1 MPRIS
6 EAGKRREGRG
16 KGHGADYKP
25 WIKVREFNSAG
36 TTANVVDW
44 KHGRTTQ
51 LLSQGEEWYYY
62 ALRWD
67 DNVLDIREQF
77 PLFEPEDTVRIA
89 DSFGFKHPKDRS
101 TTMTTDM
108 LVDYADGYQEAISIK
123 NSRADVNYKL
133 ARTEHDKRQ
142 AMRAAEKLLIEKK
155 YWAEKGIKWK
165 LLYKE
170 DLDPL
175 YVNNIKRVVVYYRK
189 EKVHDDIS
197 RIKHLIATK
206 QIVVDLFKP
215 IDYRKLVTE
224 HLRLEEKWKN

>member
-1 MPRIS
+1 MPRIT

-16 KGHGADYKP
+16 KGHGANYKP
-25 WIKVREFNSAG
+25 WIKIREFNSAG

-77 PLFEPEDTVRIA
+77 PLFEPEDTVKIA
-89 DSFGFKHPKDRS
+89 DDFGFKHPKDRS

-142 AMRAAEKLLIEKK
+142 AMRAAEKLMIEKK

-175 YVNNIKRVVVYYRK
+175 YVNNIKRVVIYYRK

>member
-25 WIKVREFNSAG
+25 WIKVREFNSTG

-77 PLFEPEDTVRIA
+77 PLFEPEDTVKIA

-108 LVDYADGYQEAISIK
+108 LVDYADGHQEAISIK

-175 YVNNIKRVVVYYRK
+175 YVNNIKRVVIYYRK

>member
-1 MPRIS
+1 MPRIT
-6 EAGKRREGRG
+6 EKGKRKEGRG

-25 WIKVREFNSAG
+25 WIKACEFNSVG
-36 TTANVVDW
+36 TAANVVDW

-62 ALRWD
+62 VLRWD
-67 DNVLDIREQF
+67 DNVTDIREQF

-89 DSFGFKHPKDRS
+89 DSFGFKHPKDRN

-108 LVDYADGYQEAISIK
+108 LIDYADGHQEAVSIK
-123 NSRADVNYKL
+123 NGRKDVDYKL
-133 ARTEHDKRQ
+133 AGTEYDKKQ
-142 AMRAAEKLLIEKK
+142 AMRTAEKLLIEKK

-175 YVNNIKRVVVYYRK
+175 YVNNIKRVVIYYRK

-215 IDYRKLVTE
+215 IDYRKLVAE
-224 HLRLEEKWKN
+224 HLKLRG

>member
-1 MPRIS
+1 MPRIT

-16 KGHGADYKP
+16 KGHGANYKP
-25 WIKVREFNSAG
+25 WIKIREFNSAG

-67 DNVLDIREQF
+67 DNVADIREQF

-89 DSFGFKHPKDRS
+89 DAFGFRHPKDRN

-108 LVDYADGYQEAISIK
+108 LVDYADGHQEAVSIK
-123 NSRADVNYKL
+123 DSRKDVDYKL
-133 ARTEHDKRQ
+133 AKTEFEMNR
-142 AMRAAEKLLIEKK
+142 AMRTAEKLLIEKK
-155 YWAEKGIKWK
+155 YWAEKGIIWK

-170 DLDPL
+170 DLDPQ
-175 YVNNIKRVVVYYRK
+175 YVNNIRRIVVYYD
-189 EKVHDDIS
+189 ENKVHDDIS
-197 RIKHLIATK
+197 RVKHLIATK
-206 QIVVDLFKP
+206 QITVDLFKP
-215 IDYRKLVTE
+215 IDYREIVTE
-224 HLRLEEKWKN
+224 HLRLGG

>member
-16 KGHGADYKP
+16 KGHGANYKP
-25 WIKVREFNSAG
+25 WIKIREFNSAG

-67 DNVLDIREQF
+67 DNVTDIREQF

-89 DSFGFKHPKDRS
+89 DAFGFRHPRDRN

-108 LVDYADGYQEAISIK
+108 LIDYADGHQEAISIK
-123 NSRADVNYKL
+123 ESRKDVNYKL
-133 ARTEHDKRQ
+133 AKTEHEQKE
-142 AMRAAEKLLIEKK
+142 AMRT
-155 YWAEKGIKWK
+155 AEKGITWK

-170 DLDPL
+170 DLDPQ
-175 YVNNIKRVVVYYRK
+175 YVNNIRRIVVYYNK
-189 EKVHDDIS
+189 NKVHDDIS
-197 RIKHLIATK
+197 KVKHLIATK
-206 QIVVDLFKP
+206 QIIVDLFKP
-215 IDYRKLVTE
+215 IDYRKLV
-224 HLRLEEKWKN
+224 EEYL